1 MINFARLQ
9 EYASQGTT
17 SASHANAAKETAAR
31 EAREKA
37 AAKTRELK
45 QIEAKKEKAAP
56 EAEDPVAAMQ
66 AMYPK
71 LKECAALVKLGLT
84 AADTVRA
91 CLYTHFALYIRIYG
105 PIPTDNLGSYVV
117 LIGNVHSEF

>member
-1 MINFARLQ
+1 MNPSHAWLINFARLQ

-37 AAKTRELK
+37 TAKTRELK
-45 QIEAKKEKAAP
+45 QIEAKKAKEKKEKAAP

-84 AADTVRA
+84 AADTVR
-91 CLYTHFALYIRIYG
+91 
-105 PIPTDNLGSYVV
+105 
-117 LIGNVHSEF
+117 